1 MSREAHEA
9 LESRNYGTESGN
21 EEEKCGIE
29 VSSRSSRGNIRQHF
43 AMGDGNVQAENQ
55 HSHVRKELK

>member
-29 VSSRSSRGNIRQHF
+29 CRKQKQQRESKIALRNGKQTRSS
-43 AMGDGNVQAENQ
+43 
-55 HSHVRKELK
+55 